1 MLTSI
6 SEATAKRF
14 KSRNEIYNTIEE
26 AEREAALSRA
36 AGYNR
41 VAVTFQ
47 MWNTKTNSWVQIG
60 YGSIDP
66 KSYIT
71 YDETTGR

>member
-26 AEREAALSRA
+26 AERKAALSRA
-36 AGYNR
+36 AGFN
-41 VAVTFQ
+41 
-47 MWNTKTNSWVQIG
+47 
-60 YGSIDP
+60 
-66 KSYIT
+66 
-71 YDETTGR
+71 

>member
-6 SEATAKRF
+6 SEATARRF
-14 KSRNEIYNTIEE
+14 RLRNELYKTIEE
-26 AEREAALSRA
+26 AEKAAASSRA
-36 AGYNR
+36 NGSNC
-41 VAVTFQ
+41 VAVTLQ

>member
-6 SEATAKRF
+6 SEVTAKRF

-26 AEREAALSRA
+26 AEREAASSRA
-36 AGYNR
+36 AGFNR
-41 VAVTFQ
+41 VAVTLQ

-66 KSYIT
+66 NNYIT
-71 YDETTGR
+71 YDEATGR

>member
-14 KSRNEIYNTIEE
+14 RSRNEIYNKIDE
-26 AEREAALSRA
+26 AERAAALSRA
-36 AGYNR
+36 AGFNR
-41 VAVTFQ
+41 VAVTLQ

-66 KSYIT
+66 NNYIT
-71 YDETTGR
+71 YDEATGR

>member
-1 MLTSI
+1 MLTKI
-6 SEATAKRF
+6 SEATAQRF
-14 KSRNEIYNTIEE
+14 KSRNEIYDTIGE
-26 AEREAALSRA
+26 AEREAALSRS

-60 YGSIDP
+60 YGSVDP
-66 KSYIT
+66 KKYIT
-71 YDETTGR
+71 CTETIER

>member
-14 KSRNEIYNTIEE
+14 KSRNEIYKTIDE
-26 AEREAALSRA
+26 AERVAALSRA

-41 VAVTFQ
+41 VAVTLQ